1 MKKMTGWGLL
11 LGTVCAVLLSG
22 CSDSRPVLNIYNWA
36 DYMNP
41 DVLRKFEKE
50 FNCRVVVDTF
60 ESNEAMYAKLN
71 AGAQGYD
78 LIFPTSYMVGMM
90 KEQGMLQPIQHD
102 LVPNLGNVDQNYLD
116 LTQDPQMEFGVPYMI
131 SITGIGYNQ
140 TRLGELEPSWNL
152 FAMPEVARR
161 CTLLN
166 DMRESIGAALK
177 SLGYS
182 LNSTRDQELA
192 EAQAVLIGWKKNIA
206 KFEVEEALRGLA
218 SAEFLMVHAY
228 NGDILQAMDENE
240 DLAFLVPVEG
250 TSIASDDMVI
260 PADSDQV
267 ELAHA
272 FINFIHD
279 PENSAENMEYVWYLS
294 PNTEGQK
301 LVSQEFRDNP
311 AIFID
316 PAVIAKSEV
325 IRDLGE
331 ANDKYTRVWDAAKA
345 AK

>member
-1 MKKMTGWGLL
+1 MKKMTMILSGLL
-11 LGTVCAVLLSG
+11 CAILLSG

-41 DVLRKFEKE
+41 DVLKKFEKQY
-50 FNCRVVVDTF
+50 NCRIVLDTF
-60 ESNEAMYAKLN
+60 DSNEAMYAKLK

-78 LIFPTSYMVGMM
+78 LIFPTSYMAGIM
-90 KEQGMLQPIQHD
+90 KEQGMIQPLKHD
-102 LVPNLGNVDQNYLD
+102 LIPNLGNVDRKYLA
-116 LTQDPQMEFGVPYMI
+116 LTQDPEMTYGVPYLI
-131 SITGIGYNQ
+131 SITGIGYNKA
-140 TRLGELEPSWNL
+140 RLGELEPTWAL
-152 FAMPEVARR
+152 VAKPEVARR

-166 DMRESIGAALK
+166 DMRETIGAALK

-182 LNSTRDQELA
+182 LNSTSDKELA
-192 EAQAVLIGWKKNIA
+192 EAQQVVIGWKKNIA
-206 KFEVEEALRGLA
+206 KFEVEEALRGLS

-228 NGDILQAMDENE
+228 NGDILQAMDENK
-240 DLAFLVPVEG
+240 DLAFLVPKEG

-260 PADSDQV
+260 PVNADQV

-279 PENSAENMEYVWYLS
+279 PDHSAENMEFVSYLS

-301 LVSQEFRDNP
+301 RVSQEFRDNP

-316 PAVIAKSEV
+316 PAVVAKSEV
-325 IRDLGE
+325 IRDLGKD
-331 ANDKYTRVWDAAKA
+331 NDKYTRVWDAVKA
-345 AK
+345 AE

>member
-1 MKKMTGWGLL
+1 MKKTAGMVV
-11 LGTVCAVLLSG
+11 LGAVCAALLSG

-41 DVLRKFEKE
+41 DILKKFEKE
-50 FNCRVVVDTF
+50 NNCRVVLDTF
-60 ESNEAMYAKLN
+60 ESNEAMYAKLK

-78 LIFPTSYMVGMM
+78 LIFPTSYMVGIM
-90 KEQGMLQPIQHD
+90 KEQGMIQPLNHD
-102 LVPNLGNVDQNYLD
+102 LIPNLGNVDKNYLN
-116 LTQDPQMEFGVPYMI
+116 LTQDPQMEVSVPYMI
-131 SITGIGYNQ
+131 SVTGIGYNKA
-140 TRLGELEPSWNL
+140 RLGELEPTWKL
-152 FAMPEVARR
+152 FAKPEVAKR

-166 DMRESIGAALK
+166 DMRETIGAALK
-177 SLGYS
+177 TLGYS
-182 LNSTRDQELA
+182 LNTTSDAELA
-192 EAQAVLIGWKKNIA
+192 EAQALLTTWKKNIA

-218 SAEFLMVHAY
+218 SAEFLLVHAY

-240 DLAFLVPVEG
+240 DLAFLVPEEG

-260 PADSDQV
+260 PANADQV

-272 FINFIHD
+272 FINFILD
-279 PENSAENMEYVWYLS
+279 PANSAENMEYVYYLS

-316 PAVIAKSEV
+316 PAIIAKSEV

-331 ANDKYTRVWDAAKA
+331 ANDKYTRVWDAVKA
-345 AK
+345 SE

>member
-1 MKKMTGWGLL
+1 MKKMTMILSGLF
-11 LGTVCAVLLSG
+11 CAILLSG
-22 CSDSRPVLNIYNWA
+22 CSDPRPVLNIYNWA

-41 DVLRKFEKE
+41 DVLKKFEKQY
-50 FNCRVVVDTF
+50 NCRVVLDTF
-60 ESNEAMYAKLN
+60 DSNEAMYAKLK

-78 LIFPTSYMVGMM
+78 LIFPTSYMVGIM
-90 KEQGMLQPIQHD
+90 KEQGMLQPLKHD
-102 LVPNLGNVDQNYLD
+102 LIPNLGNVDRKYLA
-116 LTQDPQMEFGVPYMI
+116 LTEDPQMEYSVPYMI
-131 SITGIGYNQ
+131 SITGIGYNK
-140 TRLGELEPSWNL
+140 TRLGELEPTWNL
-152 FAMPEVARR
+152 FTKPEVSKR

-166 DMRESIGAALK
+166 DMRETIGAALK

-182 LNSTRDQELA
+182 LNTVSDKELA
-192 EAQAVLIGWKKNIA
+192 EAQQVVIGWKKNIA

-218 SAEFLMVHAY
+218 SAEFLLVHAY
-228 NGDILQAMDENE
+228 NGDILQAMDESE
-240 DLAFLVPVEG
+240 DLAFVVPKEG

-260 PADSDQV
+260 PAGADQV

-279 PENSAENMEYVWYLS
+279 PANSAENMEFVFYLS

-325 IRDLGE
+325 IRDLG
-331 ANDKYTRVWDAAKA
+331 ADNDKYTRVWDAIKA
-345 AK
+345 AE

>member
-1 MKKMTGWGLL
+1 MKKITMILSGLL
-11 LGTVCAVLLSG
+11 CAILLGG
-22 CSDSRPVLNIYNWA
+22 CSDSRSVLNIYNWA

-41 DVLRKFEKE
+41 DVLKKFEKQY
-50 FNCRVVVDTF
+50 NCRVVLDTF
-60 ESNEAMYAKLN
+60 DSNEAMYAKLK

-78 LIFPTSYMVGMM
+78 LIFPTSYMVGIM
-90 KEQGMLQPIQHD
+90 KEQGMLRPLKHD
-102 LVPNLGNVDQNYLD
+102 LIPNLGNVDRKYLA
-116 LTQDPQMEFGVPYMI
+116 LTEDPQMEYSVPYMI
-131 SITGIGYNQ
+131 SITGIGYNKV
-140 TRLGELEPSWNL
+140 RLGELEPTWSL
-152 FAMPEVARR
+152 FTKPEVAQR

-166 DMRESIGAALK
+166 DMRETVGAALK

-182 LNSTRDQELA
+182 LNSASDKELA
-192 EAQAVLIGWKKNIA
+192 EAQQVVIGWKKNIA

-218 SAEFLMVHAY
+218 SAEFLLVHAY

-240 DLAFLVPVEG
+240 DLAFLVPKEG
-250 TSIASDDMVI
+250 SSIASDDMVI
-260 PADSDQV
+260 PADADQV

-279 PENSAENMEYVWYLS
+279 PDNSAENMEYVFYLS

-316 PAVIAKSEV
+316 PDVIAKSEV
-325 IRDLGE
+325 IRDLG
-331 ANDKYTRVWDAAKA
+331 ADNDKYTRVWDAVKA
-345 AK
+345 AE

>member
-1 MKKMTGWGLL
+1 MKKMTMILSGLL
-11 LGTVCAVLLSG
+11 CAILLSG

-41 DVLRKFEKE
+41 DVLKKFEKQY
-50 FNCRVVVDTF
+50 NCRIVLDTF
-60 ESNEAMYAKLN
+60 DSNEAMYAKLK

-78 LIFPTSYMVGMM
+78 LIFPTSYMAGIM
-90 KEQGMLQPIQHD
+90 KEQGMIQPLKHD
-102 LVPNLGNVDQNYLD
+102 LIPNLGNVDRKYLA
-116 LTQDPQMEFGVPYMI
+116 LTQDPEMTYGVPYLI
-131 SITGIGYNQ
+131 SITGIGYNKA
-140 TRLGELEPSWNL
+140 RLGELEPTWAL
-152 FAMPEVARR
+152 VAKPEVARR

-166 DMRESIGAALK
+166 DMRETIGAALK

-182 LNSTRDQELA
+182 LNSTSDKELA
-192 EAQAVLIGWKKNIA
+192 EAQQVVIGRKKNIA
-206 KFEVEEALRGLA
+206 KFEVEEALRGLS

-228 NGDILQAMDENE
+228 NGDILQAMDENK
-240 DLAFLVPVEG
+240 DLAFLVPKEG

-260 PADSDQV
+260 PVNADQV

-279 PENSAENMEYVWYLS
+279 PDNSAENMEFVSYLS

-301 LVSQEFRDNP
+301 RVSQEFRDNP

-316 PAVIAKSEV
+316 PAVVAKSEV
-325 IRDLGE
+325 IRDLGKD
-331 ANDKYTRVWDAAKA
+331 NDKYTRVWDAVKA
-345 AK
+345 AE

>member
-41 DVLRKFEKE
+41 DVLRKFEQE

-140 TRLGELEPSWNL
+140 TRLGELDPSWNV
-152 FAMPEVARR
+152 FAMPVVARR
-161 CTLLN
+161 
-166 DMRESIGAALK
+166 
-177 SLGYS
+177 
-182 LNSTRDQELA
+182 
-192 EAQAVLIGWKKNIA
+192 
-206 KFEVEEALRGLA
+206 
-218 SAEFLMVHAY
+218 
-228 NGDILQAMDENE
+228 
-240 DLAFLVPVEG
+240 
-250 TSIASDDMVI
+250 
-260 PADSDQV
+260 
-267 ELAHA
+267 
-272 FINFIHD
+272 
-279 PENSAENMEYVWYLS
+279 
-294 PNTEGQK
+294 
-301 LVSQEFRDNP
+301 
-311 AIFID
+311 
-316 PAVIAKSEV
+316 
-325 IRDLGE
+325 
-331 ANDKYTRVWDAAKA
+331 
-345 AK
+345 